1 MIDIENP
8 AKKQTMTAVPA
19 DRRAWPAD
27 PLVGEL
33 SIAAKAIGIEE
44 AALAAALA
52 DGQTIAQVA
61 YGHGVKPHRVL
72 VALVSDAV
80 AQVAAQVRSG
90 DLTTEHVR
98 WLVALATWRAE
109 EQITSTFPPLPAP
122 VHGRSAAAGNPPRSP
137 QMTP

>member
-1 MIDIENP
+1 VIDRENP
-8 AKKQTMTAVPA
+8 TKWPAVSEDPQ
-19 DRRAWPAD
+19 AWPAD
-27 PLVGEL
+27 PLVSEL

-44 AALAAALA
+44 AALAAALV

-61 YGHGVKPHRVL
+61 RGQGVKPHRVV

-80 AQVAAQVRSG
+80 AQVAAQVTRG

-109 EQITSTFPPLPAP
+109 EQIISTFPPVHALL
-122 VHGRSAAAGNPPRSP
+122 VHGRSAAAGNLPGPRLV
-137 QMTP
+137 TL